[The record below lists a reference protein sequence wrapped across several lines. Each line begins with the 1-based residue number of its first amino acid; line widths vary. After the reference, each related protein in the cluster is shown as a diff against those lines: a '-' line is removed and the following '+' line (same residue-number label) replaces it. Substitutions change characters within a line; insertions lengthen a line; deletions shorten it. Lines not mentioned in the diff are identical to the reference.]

1 MAAGFN
7 SVSNFGRKRPNY
19 MTKCK
24 CKDRIKKTAVVWMIM
39 VCVAQHFAYAQE
51 QRKDEPGSP
60 MVSRIMIHVQGIKG
74 DVSPWVDRVKRL
86 IFIRQGEPFSPK
98 RFQDSLDALK
108 SSNLFKAIHVSES
121 DQKEDQF
128 TLNFQVTPYPRIK
141 NIKIS
146 GAFPLLKREILNAM
160 QLYPGNVYQPETFI
174 GKAAVITEVFKN
186 EGYIAPVVELDA
198 VEDPADGNVVV
209 YVTINKGKFFHI
221 RNFEITGNRA
231 FSGVRLKLR
240 IKTYKSPLTPDFMRR
255 FKIKTLNK
263 DIKNLIW
270 FYRKKGYPEVVV
282 TSVVNKDA
290 KTQNASIFLTI
301 TEGPRYDI
309 DFQGNKEFWDL
320 TLKKDLILFKEGNDN
335 DFGLRKSIRNI
346 KKRYHNAGYKDCR
359 IEMTSETKQD
369 AGMPVRCIR
378 LRIHEGP
385 QYLVNSLSVTGNHAI
400 DAKKIKKQTVT
411 RTPGLMANGA
421 WVEETLEEDKRAVT
435 SLYLKKGYMNM
446 KVTDE
451 TTSHK
456 DLKKNKANVDITLDI
471 TEGVQTLVTSVVIYG
486 LTVLSDA
493 EALEAITLKKGS
505 VFRDYMIRSDENT
518 LSSLISEKGYPHVK
532 TKGTAVISKDN
543 TQADITYEVAE
554 GPFVGMGQVAYT
566 GNFLTKGRVIEKELE
581 LHPGE
586 PFSLNKFLK
595 SQRNIRDIG
604 AFNSVRFKTYGL
616 KEKRDTVNL
625 LLEVEEKKPYHIQFG
640 GGYDTER
647 EFYANILTGDHNLFG
662 LNKEIWAGAE
672 ISQIGYRGDL
682 GMVDPRFMGTRIKSS
697 LNMFTEKREEFNT
710 DFGTRNR
717 GVSLSF
723 NRRFFQKVNGNL
735 SFVYTYKKQYLRD
748 SDPIP
753 IGDED
758 EYDPRGILTI
768 SPSLIYNSVDSYT
781 RPRKGVFS
789 SLLLDV
795 SKGITN
801 SLDNFLK
808 CRFEIRKYYTLLD
821 NLTIAMRGMVGDI
834 TPFEDSS
841 TIPED
846 QVFFLGGTSTVRG
859 FDENRLRFDS
869 KGDAVGGQTA
879 FLGNLEARIDWGPD
893 FEFSVFYD
901 TGAVRNAILDEGSNE
916 FRSSAGVGLHYL
928 TPIGPMGVYYGHKL
942 DRKHNESAGSFH
954 FTVGFRF

>member
-1 MAAGFN
+1 MTQC
-7 SVSNFGRKRPNY
+7 KR
-19 MTKCK
+19 
-24 CKDRIKKTAVVWMIM
+24 KDRIKKTAVLWMIM
-39 VCVAQHFAYAQE
+39 VCIAQGPSYAQNKTKNE
-51 QRKDEPGSP
+51 SGSP
-60 MVSRIMIHVQGIKG
+60 TVSRITIHVRGIKG
-74 DVSPWVDRVKRL
+74 DPDPWVDRVKRL
-86 IFIRQGEPFSPK
+86 IFIRQGETFSQK
-98 RFQDSLDALK
+98 RLQDSLDALK

-121 DQKEDQF
+121 EPREDQF
-128 TLNFQVTPYPRIK
+128 TLNFQVTPYPLIK
-141 NIKIS
+141 DIKIS

-160 QLYPGNVYQPETFI
+160 QLYPGNVYQQETFF
-174 GKAAVITEVFKN
+174 GKRAVITEVFKN
-186 EGYIAPVVELDA
+186 QGYIAPVVDLDA
-198 VEDPADGNVVV
+198 TEDPVDPADGNVVV
-209 YVTINKGKFFHI
+209 YVSINKGKFFHV
-221 RNFEITGNRA
+221 RDFEITGNRA
-231 FSGVRLKLR
+231 FSSLRLKLR
-240 IKTYKSPLTPDFMRR
+240 IKTYKSRLTPDFMRR
-255 FKIKTLNK
+255 FEKKTLNN
-263 DIKNLIW
+263 DIKDLIR

-282 TSVVNKDA
+282 TSVVNKDV

-301 TEGPRYDI
+301 TEGPRYTI

-346 KKRYHNAGYKDCR
+346 KKRYRNAGYKDCR

-369 AGMPVRCIR
+369 EGMPVRYIR
-378 LRIHEGP
+378 LFIHEGP
-385 QYLVNSLSVTGNHAI
+385 QYLVNSLNVTGNHAF

-435 SLYLKKGYMNM
+435 SLYLKKGYMNT
-446 KVTDE
+446 KVIDE
-451 TTSHK
+451 TTSHR
-456 DLKKNKANVDITLDI
+456 DLKENKTHIDITLDI
-471 TEGVQTLVTSVVIYG
+471 TEGVQTLVSSVVIHG
-486 LTVLSDA
+486 LTVLSNS

-505 VFRDYMIRSDENT
+505 AFREYMIRSDENT

-532 TKGTAVISKDN
+532 IKGTAVITKDN
-543 TQADITYEVAE
+543 TRAAITYEVDE
-554 GPFVGMGQVAYT
+554 GPFVQMGQVAYT

-581 LHPGE
+581 LHPGN

-604 AFNSVRFKTYGL
+604 AFDSVRFNTYGL
-616 KEKRDTVNL
+616 KQKQDTVNL
-625 LLEVEEKKPYHIQFG
+625 LLEVEEKKPYYIQFG
-640 GGYDTER
+640 AGYDTER
-647 EFYANILTGDHNLFG
+647 EFYTDILTGDHNLFG
-662 LNKEIWAGAE
+662 LNKEVRAGAE

-682 GMVDPRFMGTRIKSS
+682 EWVDPRFMGTRIKSS
-697 LNMFTEKREEFNT
+697 INMFTEKRETFNT
-710 DFGTRNR
+710 NFGTRDR

-723 NRRFFQKVNGNL
+723 NRKFFQKVNGSL
-735 SFVYTYKKQYLRD
+735 SFVYTHKEQYLRE

-768 SPSLIYNSVDSYT
+768 SPSIIYNSVDSYIH
-781 RPRKGVFS
+781 PGKGVYS

-795 SKGITN
+795 SRGISN

-808 CRFEIRKYYTLLD
+808 CRFEIRKYYTPLE
-821 NLTIAMRGMVGDI
+821 NLTFAIRGMVGDI

-846 QVFFLGGTSTVRG
+846 QLFFLGGTSTVRG
-859 FDENRLRFDS
+859 FDENKLRFDS

-879 FLGNLEARIDWGPD
+879 FLGNLEARIDWGAN
-893 FEFSVFYD
+893 FEFSLFYD
-901 TGAVRNAILDEGSNE
+901 LGSVRNAMLDQGSNE
-916 FRSSAGVGLHYL
+916 LRSSAGVGLHYL

-954 FTVGFRF
+954 VTVGFRF